1 MVLTLRPTKPEKAP
15 AFDNLADWTV
25 LNDGE
30 EIGRIFE
37 VHAPARPELA
47 WVWSIARGR
56 VDPRTR
62 IKTHGYAADLD
73 AAKTALQES
82 WEKWRALE
90 PALTV
95 APPVRDPYDKG
106 PRH

>member
-37 VHAPARPELA
+37 VHAPARPDALHMNEPGQRLPKD
-47 WVWSIARGR
+47 RPR
-56 VDPRTR
+56 VSGIP
-62 IKTHGYAADLD
+62 G
-73 AAKTALQES
+73 
-82 WEKWRALE
+82 
-90 PALTV
+90 V
-95 APPVRDPYDKG
+95 AP
-106 PRH
+106 

>member
-1 MVLTLRPTKPEKAP
+1 MVLILRPTKPEKAP

-56 VDPRTR
+56 IDPGSK
-62 IKTHGYAADLD
+62 IKTQDTLPISTPLKQRCANW
-73 AAKTALQES
+73 AKWKAWGL
-82 WEKWRALE
+82 
-90 PALTV
+90 P
-95 APPVRDPYDKG
+95 
-106 PRH
+106 